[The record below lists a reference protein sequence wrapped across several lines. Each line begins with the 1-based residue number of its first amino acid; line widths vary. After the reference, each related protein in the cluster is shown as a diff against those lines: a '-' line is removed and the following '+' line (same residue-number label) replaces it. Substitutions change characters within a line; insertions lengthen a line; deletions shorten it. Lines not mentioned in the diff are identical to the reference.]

1 MRSRG
6 LSETSVLVRC
16 QACPDGLTGA
26 VYMEL
31 LVSPLCFKE
40 VWDADPEG
48 ARNPQRRHV
57 RAARRSRLL
66 RLAGTGAATTIA
78 GLQIAEER
86 PYLPIPLSTVVFQ
99 KAGTQDDIHHIFKQI
114 ESPISMIVP
123 SNSRASIVPRAC
135 ILEA

>member
-31 LVSPLCFKE
+31 LLSPLCFKE
-40 VWDADPEG
+40 LWDADPEG
-48 ARNPQRRHV
+48 ARSPQRRHV

-66 RLAGTGAATTIA
+66 RLAGTGAATTVA
-78 GLQIAEER
+78 VCNLQRSR
-86 PYLPIPLSTVVFQ
+86 PYLPIPLSAVVSRR
-99 KAGTQDDIHHIFKQI
+99 AGTQDDIHHIFKQI
-114 ESPISMIVP
+114 ELPVSM
-123 SNSRASIVPRAC
+123 IVPRAC